1 MKKLKRKINK
11 VNALLLSI
19 VMFITMLTP
28 YSAVFAA
35 PVDQTA
41 NSDIVRSLELS
52 YKLKSGSSFIN
63 LEAPYEIPDSSLI
76 DSFRAIYGFEIED
89 NENIDTGE
97 PERTITAGD
106 FYMIELPDELRIT
119 TPANGSI
126 LGNGG
131 RPIANYTFIE
141 DIDESWSIKVE
152 FTDYVDDLNEFNI
165 FGSMQ
170 FDFTFDLSLVVQ
182 GTTETI
188 YIPIDDTNGINLEIT
203 VPLPPPTTPTSL
215 TKSVVNNGYN
225 HLTRELEWNVLL
237 QPATGVFSGTTFTD
251 TIDVTK
257 HQLKSIRHGSITLVE
272 NVDYTYD
279 SSTGLLTYLIPTGR
293 DGSSFQNIR
302 IITTVNRDVYGS
314 LLPTIINNTA
324 NLSGGAADVNINS
337 NQASYT
343 VTPSWLSKSGAVI
356 DGNRIQWTIRA
367 NNTRQ
372 DMYNAVITDNLS
384 ADLVLDKTSVELDG
398 STIPIYDNTHTPA
411 SDTEVYGV
419 YVLNP
424 DNTSVLSIYLPRGV
438 DNSSTSVRTIT
449 LETSVVSPTN
459 PTPTSPTY
467 TNEATLDANFVGDG
481 DGTGN
486 GVGTITGANITTTGV
501 NIPNVSINK
510 GNQTITAEDR
520 RNGTITW
527 TLSAV
532 SNLSTYGASQI
543 VDTLPND
550 QDYLID
556 EIYWGTQKIDSTT
569 EPKAEISTNGRTLT
583 ISFAT
588 SNALQ
593 TIQNFTI
600 KTKIKQDVYG
610 QNLDRNFTNQVRVA
624 LFSESTG
631 LEITSATDTH
641 SVRIRNSVIAKS
653 NIGYTGNTT
662 QQAQNPR
669 VNFSIVVNSNL
680 MELNDLK
687 ITDDLSQILTQF
699 RRNSESS
706 YSTISGVKWTFV
718 PGSLQIT
725 RTAGTRDIGL
735 IDLAEI
741 TSNATYI
748 NDIISIDFGDGV
760 EVNDSYTVRF
770 TAELDVE
777 QNPIFKEN
785 GTIRLSGNIGE
796 IEALGLNGT
805 ISSNAT
811 ANVDIKNEILGKS
824 GIHLVDA
831 QQALWTINL
840 NQYGSELNSTRV
852 VDILPLGLTLDPTSI
867 KLYTDVIG
875 TNGNFV
881 TGSQV
886 ESQGV
891 LVPFTYTYEAATEP
905 GLEGR
910 YILTVNL
917 PDNNLAYILRFATD
931 IDNSI
936 LGTQVNNS
944 AYYVGEG
951 VVEENVNES
960 TITIS
965 STVGGGSTTKTS
977 LTVNK
982 YNKDNDIAIDGAV
995 FSLYWLRGGNPE
1007 DPVFV
1012 RSLTTT
1018 SGSVIFRGLTRGENY
1033 TIVETSA
1040 PSGYR
1045 LDNPQPVL
1053 VEVPA
1058 DISGNL
1064 ASVNFNNSPIKTGSW
1079 NPEAIKDL
1087 DGTGFVRPFYFE
1099 VLDGD
1104 TQVFTGVTG
1113 ENLPNG
1119 RKTVDFTLNDGI
1131 VPDQFLNF
1139 SDGHIFPDDTE
1150 NGTSH
1155 LVLTKTLTMKESNSN
1170 LPGYVIDDNEYEF
1183 TINVYNIKGEENL
1196 VVQIEDEEGNI
1207 ISDDQGNFT
1216 PENIPIFFNEYSAN
1230 GEFVFDVTKKLIGQ
1244 ELAAGQ
1250 FTFNLFEG
1258 ETLLDTATNEKGI
1271 FEEDGSYLG
1280 SVVFDKLLFTQSDVG
1295 LKTYTITEE
1304 NSGLPGYT
1312 YDTSIYTVE
1321 IRVTDNDDGTIRANI
1336 ESITKMMDEE
1346 NPIEVETIDF
1356 LNSYTSLELN
1366 IMKYLKGK
1374 SMVDDEF
1381 SFIIQQINLE
1391 DGSIIGEEVI
1401 GKNDSEGNVIF
1412 PDVTFDLEDL
1422 DKTFLFNVTELNEK
1436 NPVYTYDSTKYT
1448 ITATVVQNEDGT
1460 LSLEQDNFKV
1470 GILGLEEVDDFTF
1483 NNTYIGSI
1491 PQTGGMLSRYLLTT
1505 MALTSIGTLLIIKSR
1520 KLKKEKN

>member
-1 MKKLKRKINK
+1 MKKLKRKLNK
-11 VNALLLSI
+11 MNALLVSI
-19 VMFITMLTP
+19 VMFLTLLTP
-28 YSAVFAA
+28 YSTVQAA
-35 PVDQTA
+35 TDQTV
-41 NSDIVRSLELS
+41 NSDIVRSLALS

-63 LEAPYEIPDSSLI
+63 LDVPYEIPDSSLI

-89 NENIDTGE
+89 NINPVTGE
-97 PERTITAGD
+97 PQRTITAGD
-106 FYMIELPDELRIT
+106 FYIIDLPDELRIT

-131 RPIANYTFIE
+131 RTIANYTFIE

-170 FDFTFDLSLVVQ
+170 FDFTFDLSSVEQ

-203 VPLPPPTTPTSL
+203 VPVPPPTTPTSL
-215 TKSVVNNGYN
+215 TKSVIGYS
-225 HLTRELEWNVLL
+225 HLSRDLEWNVLM
-237 QPATGVFSGTTFTD
+237 QPATGVFSGTTFID

-272 NVDYTYD
+272 NVDYTYN
-279 SSTGLLTYLIPTGR
+279 SSTGLLTYLIPNGR

-324 NLSGGAADVNINS
+324 NLSGGAADININS

-343 VTPSWLSKSGAVI
+343 VTPNWLSKSGAVI
-356 DGNRIQWTIRA
+356 DGNKIAWTIRA

-384 ADLVLDKTSVELDG
+384 ADLVLDKTSVKLNG
-398 STIPIYDNTHTPA
+398 STITIYDNSHTPA
-411 SDTEVYGV
+411 NDTEVYGV

-424 DNTSVLSIYLPRGV
+424 DSTSILSIFLPRGV
-438 DNSSTSVRTIT
+438 ANSSNLVRTVT
-449 LETSVVSPTN
+449 FETSVVAPTI
-459 PTPTSPTY
+459 PTQTSPSY
-467 TNEATLDANFVGDG
+467 TNEATLDANFKSG
-481 DGTGN
+481 DGT

-501 NIPNVSINK
+501 NVPNVAINK
-510 GNQTITAEDR
+510 GNQAISAEDR

-532 SNLSTYGASQI
+532 SNLSNYGSSQI

-550 QDYLID
+550 QDYLVD
-556 EIYWGTQKIDSTT
+556 EIYWGAQKIDNTT
-569 EPKAEISTNGRTLT
+569 EPKAEISGDGRTLT

-588 SNALQ
+588 PNALQ
-593 TIQNFTI
+593 TIQYFTI

-610 QNLDRNFTNQVRVA
+610 QNLDRNFTNQARVA
-624 LFSESTG
+624 LFSETTG
-631 LEITSATDTH
+631 LEISSASDNH
-641 SVRIRNSVIAKS
+641 SVRIINSVIAKS
-653 NIGYTGNTT
+653 NSVYTGNTT
-662 QQAQNPR
+662 QQAEKPR

-680 MELNDLK
+680 MELTNLK
-687 ITDDLSQILTQF
+687 INDDLSQILTQF

-706 YSTISGVKWTFV
+706 FNTISGVKWTFV
-718 PGSLQIT
+718 PDSLQIT
-725 RTAGTRDIGL
+725 KTAGTRDSL
-735 IDLAEI
+735 DLVTI

-748 NDIISIDFGDGV
+748 NDKISIDFGDGV
-760 EVNDSYTVRF
+760 TVNDSYTITF
-770 TAELDVE
+770 TAELDIE

-785 GTIRLSGNIGE
+785 GTIRLSGNIAE

-811 ANVDIKNEILGKS
+811 ANIDIKNEILGKS

-840 NQYGSELNSTRV
+840 NQYGSELSSTRV

-886 ESQGV
+886 EAQGV
-891 LVPFTYTYEAATEP
+891 SVPFTYTYEAATDP
-905 GLEGR
+905 ALAGR

-951 VVEENVNES
+951 PGQENEN
-960 TITIS
+960 TANITIA

-977 LTVNK
+977 ITVNK
-982 YNKDNDIAIDGAV
+982 YSKDNGQAIDGAV

-1018 SGSVIFRGLTRGENY
+1018 SGSVIFRGLTKGENY
-1033 TIVETSA
+1033 TIVEASA

-1064 ASVNFNNSPIKTGSW
+1064 APINFNNSPIKTGSW
-1079 NPEAIKDL
+1079 NPVAIKDL
-1087 DGTGFVRPFYFE
+1087 VGTGFVRPFHFE
-1099 VLDGD
+1099 ILDGE
-1104 TQVFTGVTG
+1104 TQVFRGVTG
-1113 ENLPNG
+1113 STLPNG
-1119 RKTVDFTLNDGI
+1119 RKTVAFTLNDSI
-1131 VPDQFLNF
+1131 APDQFLNF
-1139 SDGHIFPDDTE
+1139 SDGYIFPDDAE
-1150 NGTSH
+1150 DGTSH
-1155 LVLTKTLTMKESNSN
+1155 LVMTKTLTMKESNAN
-1170 LPGYVIDDNEYEF
+1170 LPGYVIDENEYEF
-1183 TINVYNIKGEENL
+1183 IINVYNIKGQPNL
-1196 VVQIEDEEGNI
+1196 IVQIEDEEGNI
-1207 ISDDQGNFT
+1207 ISDDKGNFT
-1216 PENIPIFFNEYSAN
+1216 TDNIPIFFNEYSAT
-1230 GEFVFDVTKKLIGQ
+1230 GEFEFDVQKNLKGQ

-1250 FTFNLFEG
+1250 FTFNLYEG
-1258 ETLLDTATNEKGI
+1258 ETLLDTATNQKGTLN
-1271 FEEDGSYLG
+1271 EDGSFTG
-1280 SVVFDKLLFTQSDVG
+1280 SVDFDKLEFTQADVG
-1295 LKTYTITEE
+1295 TKTYTIVEE

-1312 YDTSIYTVE
+1312 YDSSIYTVE
-1321 IRVTDNDDGTIRANI
+1321 IKVIDNDDGTISTNI
-1336 ESITKMMDEE
+1336 ESIIKIRDEE
-1346 NPIEVETIDF
+1346 NPIEVETIEF

-1366 IMKYLKGK
+1366 ITKYLKGK
-1374 SMVDDEF
+1374 SLVANEF
-1381 SFIIQQINLE
+1381 SFIIQQISLE
-1391 DGSIIGEEVI
+1391 DGSKIGEEVI

-1412 PDVTFDLEDL
+1412 PDVTFNLEDL
-1422 DKTFLFNVTELNEK
+1422 GKTFHFNLTELNEK
-1436 NPVYTYDSTKYT
+1436 KPIYTYDSAKYI
-1448 ITATVVQNEDGT
+1448 ITATVFQNDDGT
-1460 LSLEQDNFKV
+1460 LSLEQKNFKV
-1470 GILGLEEVDDFTF
+1470 GILGLQEVDSFSF
-1483 NNTYIGSI
+1483 NNTYIVSI
-1491 PQTGGMLSRYLLTT
+1491 PKTGGMLARYFLTT
-1505 MALTSIGTLLIIKSR
+1505 ITLTSLGSLLIIKSR
-1520 KLKKEKN
+1520 KLKKEKS